1 LQLCEDVR
9 LLRDGQAAY
18 GSDHPS
24 FRWQRRLSPAAVASA
39 LAGEG
44 PPLGTVRRLEVVERG
59 ASGRVVTLRIVG
71 AQETRVLR
79 RDAIRRTFRQLP
91 STLFTVEA
99 AAGGGWLLQGGG
111 FGHGAGLSQAGA
123 IDLGRRGWD
132 AAAILRHYY
141 PGTDL
146 QPLQALG
153 EAP

>member
-1 LQLCEDVR
+1 V
-9 LLRDGQAAY
+9 
-18 GSDHPS
+18 
-24 FRWQRRLSPAAVASA
+24 VA
-39 LAGEG
+39 
-44 PPLGTVRRLEVVERG
+44 
-59 ASGRVVTLRIVG
+59 LRIVG
-71 AQETRVLR
+71 AQGTRVLR

-99 AAGGGWLLQGGG
+99 AAAGGWLLQGGG

-132 AAAILRHYY
+132 ATAILRHYY